1 MLVVNN
7 YRLHGLERNIQN
19 IFDVL
24 EAFLSSWLAS
34 RLLKIEAQILDRPFR
49 AVLIVVLI
57 GVLLDGHVRQM
68 HHHVAKL
75 VGVRGIFLITEPCEA
90 ERAQPDP
97 HRAEAGDKYVNSQV
111 EFFTAYKKR
120 PVNIATD
127 DVLLALLRV
136 ERQLAAVGPLLDLP
150 QLVDEEDAGALRPR
164 GRFHNPGG
172 SRVLFELLLEYHIVV
187 WKAIGHRHDVQI
199 DLVAVLVTLSDRI
212 VLLLHVL
219 SEALEIL
226 DHQVL
231 AGQLKM
237 VGEVVQQLHIVHSKA
252 TVRIEYVLD
261 GPRQS
266 PVDVPLLVVLL
277 WHPAALLEVLCDA
290 RLVEVCLPL
299 EFSQ

>member
-1 MLVVNN
+1 
-7 YRLHGLERNIQN
+7 
-19 IFDVL
+19 
-24 EAFLSSWLAS
+24 
-34 RLLKIEAQILDRPFR
+34 
-49 AVLIVVLI
+49 
-57 GVLLDGHVRQM
+57 M
-68 HHHVAKL
+68 HHHVVEL

-97 HRAEAGDKYVNSQV
+97 HRAEARYQYVNSQV
-111 EFFTAYKKR
+111 EFFTAYKQR

-127 DVLLALLRV
+127 DVLLALLSV
-136 ERQLAAVGPLLDLP
+136 ERQLAAVGPLFDLP

-164 GRFHNPGG
+164 GRFHNPGC

-187 WKAIGHRHDVQI
+187 WKAICHRHDVQI
-199 DLVAVLVTLSDRI
+199 DLVAVLVTLGDRI

-237 VGEVVQQLHIVHSKA
+237 VGEVVQQLHIVHSKT

-266 PVDVPLLVVLL
+266 PVNVPLLVVLL
-277 WHPAALLEVLCDA
+277 GDPAALLEVLCNG
-290 RLVEVCLPL
+290 RLVEVCLPF
-299 EFSQ
+299 EFCQ